1 MDICEQVA
9 SLYERYGAPALTN
22 FRVGDLTGGF
32 SYEAGVFTLA
42 DANGE
47 VVLIRRTP
55 HADHPGLETFW
66 WLPGGE
72 WEPDERLDEAA
83 VREFREETGLEVA
96 LERLLVA
103 LLREEQFLML
113 WFRGHVVA
121 GSLSP
126 DGDPTHS
133 TAEAKSFTP
142 ADIPVA
148 ALRSNIDRI
157 VLAYAGFID
166 YPIHDLLARHGL
178 QAQPMQGRPIDQ
190 GEGWHD

>member
-1 MDICEQVA
+1 
-9 SLYERYGAPALTN
+9 
-22 FRVGDLTGGF
+22 
-32 SYEAGVFTLA
+32 VFTLA

-55 HADHPGLETFW
+55 HVDHPGLETFW

-72 WEPDERLDEAA
+72 WEPDETLDEAA

-103 LLREEQFLML
+103 LIREERFLML
-113 WFRGHVVA
+113 WFRGHVIA
-121 GSLSP
+121 GGLSP

-133 TAEAKSFTP
+133 TAEVKSFAP

-148 ALRSNIDRI
+148 ALRSNVDRI

-166 YPIHDLLARHGL
+166 HPIHDLLAFNQFL
-178 QAQPMQGRPIDQ
+178 
-190 GEGWHD
+190 

>member
-1 MDICEQVA
+1 M
-9 SLYERYGAPALTN
+9 
-22 FRVGDLTGGF
+22 
-32 SYEAGVFTLA
+32 
-42 DANGE
+42 NGE

-83 VREFREETGLEVA
+83 VREFREETGLEVG

-103 LLREEQFLML
+103 LVREERFFMF

-126 DGDPTHS
+126 EGDPTHS
-133 TAEAKSFTP
+133 TAEAKSFAP
-142 ADIPVA
+142 ADIPVE
-148 ALRSNIDRI
+148 ALRSGVDKI
-157 VLAYAGFID
+157 VLAYAGFIEH
-166 YPIHDLLARHGL
+166 PLHDLLTRHGL
-178 QAQPMQGRPIDQ
+178 QAPPVQGRPTAQD
-190 GEGWHD
+190 EGVA

>member
-1 MDICEQVA
+1 MDMREQLA
-9 SLYERYGAPALTN
+9 ALYERYGTPALTN
-22 FRVGDLTGGF
+22 FRLEDLTGGDP
-32 SYEAGVFTLA
+32 YAAGVFTLA

-72 WEPDERLDEAA
+72 WEPDETLDEAA

-103 LLREEQFLML
+103 LIREERFLML
-113 WFRGHVVA
+113 WFRGQVIA
-121 GSLSP
+121 GGLSP

-133 TAEAKSFTP
+133 TAEVKSFAP
-142 ADIPVA
+142 ADISVEG
-148 ALRSNIDRI
+148 LRSSIDKI
-157 VLAYAGFID
+157 VLAYEGFID
-166 YPIHDLLARHGL
+166 YPLHDLLTRHGL
-178 QAQPMQGRPIDQ
+178 QAQPVKGRPIDQ
-190 GEGWHD
+190 DAGVA